1 MRFLAT
7 LSPGATVIA
16 ADYFGPIVR
25 GQLGIVTGC
34 RRGTWLPWQRTAY
47 VCTFLG
53 GVMALPQPIIAKR
66 ELLAAMVLDGQV
78 VDVDVVMQGI
88 DEWLAAE
95 PQNAWHKRQHTWEIE
110 PWLELLPFSTRPGD
124 VIEGLTKVK
133 AFKVQT
139 GPNTGSTCLRL

>member
-7 LSPGATVIA
+7 LSPEATVIA

-66 ELLAAMVLDGQV
+66 ELLAAMVLDGHE

-88 DEWLAAE
+88 DEMARGRTTERLAQA
-95 PQNAWHKRQHTWEIE
+95 AAH
-110 PWLELLPFSTRPGD
+110 LGD
-124 VIEGLTKVK
+124 RAVARITAVFDPSWRRDRGTHEG
-133 AFKVQT
+133 
-139 GPNTGSTCLRL
+139 

>member
-53 GVMALPQPIIAKR
+53 
-66 ELLAAMVLDGQV
+66 VLSQISLGC
-78 VDVDVVMQGI
+78 
-88 DEWLAAE
+88 EFNPA
-95 PQNAWHKRQHTWEIE
+95 
-110 PWLELLPFSTRPGD
+110 PGA
-124 VIEGLTKVK
+124 V
-133 AFKVQT
+133 
-139 GPNTGSTCLRL
+139 